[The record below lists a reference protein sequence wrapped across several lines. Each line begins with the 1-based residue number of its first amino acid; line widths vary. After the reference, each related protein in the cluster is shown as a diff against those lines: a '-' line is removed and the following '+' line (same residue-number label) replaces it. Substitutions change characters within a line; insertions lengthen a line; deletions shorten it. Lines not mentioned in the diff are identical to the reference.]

1 MSDLG
6 ILVLKLGS
14 LFTGIIEV
22 YVWVIIIQAFL
33 SFVNPDP
40 YNPVVQFLHR
50 ITNPAYSF
58 VRKLMRTNFNGLDL
72 APLVII
78 VALQVVIIFLEFVF
92 SSVARILQA
101 QQ

>member
-14 LFTGIIEV
+14 LFSGVINV
-22 YVWVIIIQAFL
+22 YIWVVIIAALL

-40 YNPVVQFLHR
+40 YNPVVQFLYR

-58 VRKLMRTNFNGLDL
+58 VRRFIQTNFNGLDL
-72 APLVII
+72 APLII
-78 VALQVVIIFLEFVF
+78 IIGLQVVIILIDYIF
-92 SSVARILQA
+92 STIAKIV
-101 QQ
+101 

>member
-6 ILVLKLGS
+6 IAFLQLGG
-14 LFTGIIEV
+14 LFIGLINAYI
-22 YVWVIIIQAFL
+22 WVIIIAALL

-40 YNPVVQFLHR
+40 YNPIVQFLYR

-58 VRKLMRTNFNGLDL
+58 VRRFMRTNFNGLDL

-78 VALQVVIIFLEFVF
+78 IGLQVGIILLNYIFNVI
-92 SSVARILQA
+92 ARIL
-101 QQ
+101 

>member
-14 LFTGIIEV
+14 LFSGVIEV
-22 YVWVIIIQAFL
+22 YIWVIIISSLL

-40 YNPVVQFLHR
+40 YNPVVQFLYR
-50 ITNPAYSF
+50 ITNPAYVI
-58 VRKLMRTNFNGLDL
+58 VRKFMRTDFNGLDL

-78 VALQVVIIFLEFVF
+78 LGLQVVTIFLEFIF
-92 SSVARILQA
+92 SSIARLV
-101 QQ
+101 